1 MRGTPRPVQV
11 EALLRSY
18 DGVKQR
24 EHQDDDNDVI
34 HTLRDIRGVPRDGF
48 QRGWAHFMEQRLGK
62 TPVNLNEFMLFR
74 RDHGVEWQIVVSPN
88 SFKPEWVDEAE
99 RWGVDVPFHE
109 FVSTDRGKADRFYN
123 KNKLGGG
130 MVINY
135 EALRS
140 EETIGFLKMIVADHR
155 TMITFDECI
164 NAKNPQADQF
174 KSALDLA
181 KDCYVRRDLTGKPVT
196 QGPHDLWAQLRL
208 IGALDGFNYYAFR
221 NTFCKLGGFK
231 GKTVKGSKNEEE
243 LQEILE
249 AWAFSAR
256 RVDWMRTPGRDYAE
270 RRLDMLPEQREHYK
284 RMHEDLIT
292 FVTPFYNIDFE
303 DPPEDIVIPADQII
317 TKMLKLQQISSGFII
332 DEEGKPHD
340 IMPLSKNPKVIELK
354 RMLTDEISGKTIVFC
369 HYRHTID
376 MLLEALKEFNPALI
390 AGEAQMKRLG
400 LDVQAEKRRFNSDGA
415 CRLVIGQEKAIKYG
429 HTLMGNPGDPCLTE
443 IFAENSYS
451 LDDRAQCEERPQ
463 GEGQSGA
470 IAIWDFMASP
480 AEKAIIE
487 ALRNKEDVSAAVMGY
502 ARATGLLPH

>member
-11 EALLRSY
+11 EAILRSY

-24 EHQDDDNDVI
+24 EHEDDDNEVFRSM
-34 HTLRDIRGVPRDGF
+34 RDIRGVPREGF

-62 TPVNLNEFMLFR
+62 TPVDLNEFMLFR
-74 RDHGVEWQIVVSPN
+74 RDHGVDWHIVVSPN

-109 FVSTDRGKADRFYN
+109 FISTERGKADRFYN

-140 EETIGFLKMIVADHR
+140 GETMGFLRMIAADHR

-174 KSALDLA
+174 KMGLELS
-181 KDCYVRRDLTGKPVT
+181 KECFIRRDLTGKPVT

-208 IGALDGFNYYAFR
+208 IGALDGFNFYAFR
-221 NTFCKLGGFK
+221 NTFCKMGGFQ
-231 GKTVKGSKNEEE
+231 GKTVRGSKNEED

-256 RVDWMRTPGRDYAE
+256 RVNWMRTPGRDYAE
-270 RRLDMLPEQREHYK
+270 RRLDMLPEQRAHYK

-292 FVTPFYNIDFE
+292 FLTPLNAHPD
-303 DPPEDIVIPADQII
+303 DDDIVIPADQII

-340 IMPLSKNPKVIELK
+340 IMPLSKNPKVVELK
-354 RMLTDEISGKTIVFC
+354 RMLTDEIPGKTIILC
-369 HYRHTID
+369 HYTHTIE
-376 MLLEALKEFNPALI
+376 MLVEALAEFGPALI
-390 AGEAQMKRLG
+390 AGEAQMRRLG
-400 LDVQAEKRRFNSDGA
+400 RDVQTEKKRFNGDPA
-415 CRLVIGQEKAIKYG
+415 CRVVIGQEKAIKYG
-429 HTLMGNPGDPCLTE
+429 HTLMGHPDDPCLTE

-463 GEGQSGA
+463 GAGQMGT
-470 IAIWDFMASP
+470 ITIWDFMASP
-480 AEKAIIE
+480 IEAATLE
-487 ALRNKEDVSAAVMGY
+487 ALRRKEDVSAAVMGY